1 MENKLTGKSP
11 QPIADETVTIED
23 NLPAQELCEQVQLLT
38 AQAREAL
45 LQQALTVSNE
55 KCNGLILKLI
65 AQVEEL
71 TQQVSNVKWNNK
83 GLVKNLKEDI
93 ENMLKELKE
102 SNNNL
107 SEVLRKLIRLMT
119 EIATQIQEEV
129 STATAKATN
138 EATALFNKKIN
149 EAADSAI
156 AKMDKQAEEIS
167 KKVKAAEKE
176 IDGVK
181 DDIHYERGFRKFM
194 FWATPVLLLV
204 QTVITAFLLL
214 K

>member
-1 MENKLTGKSP
+1 
-11 QPIADETVTIED
+11 
-23 NLPAQELCEQVQLLT
+23 
-38 AQAREAL
+38 
-45 LQQALTVSNE
+45 
-55 KCNGLILKLI
+55 
-65 AQVEEL
+65 
-71 TQQVSNVKWNNK
+71 
-83 GLVKNLKEDI
+83 
-93 ENMLKELKE
+93 
-102 SNNNL
+102 
-107 SEVLRKLIRLMT
+107 MT

-194 FWATPVLLLV
+194 FWPTPVLLLV

>member
-1 MENKLTGKSP
+1 
-11 QPIADETVTIED
+11 
-23 NLPAQELCEQVQLLT
+23 
-38 AQAREAL
+38 
-45 LQQALTVSNE
+45 
-55 KCNGLILKLI
+55 
-65 AQVEEL
+65 
-71 TQQVSNVKWNNK
+71 
-83 GLVKNLKEDI
+83 
-93 ENMLKELKE
+93 
-102 SNNNL
+102 
-107 SEVLRKLIRLMT
+107 MT

-129 STATAKATN
+129 RTDTAKATN

-156 AKMDKQAEEIS
+156 AKMDKQVEEIS